1 MRFYSRFINI
11 IRKLVKFR
19 FVSLLCTTYKTD
31 HSAVT
36 TTRERDGRGS
46 RGRVS
51 LCRGRQSRK
60 GKEAKDTTFQR
71 LPRAVSFHPFLSA
84 QERMPPEGMH
94 YHKQQYC
101 ILFAALLHCVGRNFL
116 APARKSP
123 KNRQGEALRLR
134 LSQVPIS
141 QNCLSRRKAALS
153 LTSPGTLRVVET
165 CAFRA
170 A

>member
-1 MRFYSRFINI
+1 MATMRFYSRFINI

-101 ILFAALLHCVGRNFL
+101 FFVRFIRHW
-116 APARKSP
+116 
-123 KNRQGEALRLR
+123 
-134 LSQVPIS
+134 
-141 QNCLSRRKAALS
+141 RRKANVPHAVVQSIVTECTTIL
-153 LTSPGTLRVVET
+153 LRLHPQGVRRIRRASSRQRLRSHDHYVVSQ
-165 CAFRA
+165 
-170 A
+170 